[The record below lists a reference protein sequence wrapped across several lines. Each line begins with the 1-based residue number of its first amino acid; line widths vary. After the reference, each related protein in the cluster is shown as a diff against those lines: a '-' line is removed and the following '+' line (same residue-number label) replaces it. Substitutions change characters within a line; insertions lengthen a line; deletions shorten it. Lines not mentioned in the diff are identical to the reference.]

1 MYTTEEKGGLR
12 NVKQLAQSHTANRWQ
27 SQDSNPELTEAKY
40 MLLSHPLLPWP
51 TKGHWTEDP
60 GEVLAL

>member
-51 TKGHWTEDP
+51 TKGH
-60 GEVLAL
+60 